1 MTSQDVLE
9 KVAKGMVAAGV
20 YKDVKTAIQAL
31 AVEQIERKI
40 AGYRK
45 QVQKFE
51 RKYNHSL
58 EKHSRLLEGKATMQ
72 EEEEWM
78 DWKGAAVMLDAW
90 QRALQEVLNG
100 AFSPI
105 TSTARAVGSKSHL

>member
-1 MTSQDVLE
+1 MTSQEIIE

-31 AVEQIERKI
+31 AIEQVERKI
-40 AGYRK
+40 ATYRK

-51 RKYNHSL
+51 RKYHHSL
-58 EKHSRLLEGKATMQ
+58 EEHSRLLEGKAAMH

-78 DWKGAAVMLDAW
+78 EWKGAAVMLDAW
-90 QRALQEVLNG
+90 QNALQELLSS
-100 AFSPI
+100 AS
-105 TSTARAVGSKSHL
+105 